1 LNRTVV
7 FLVPKALAIGLLAS
21 ASSAQTLTTLHSFT
35 PVDPFFANQDGAYPS
50 SSLVLSQN
58 TLYGTASQ
66 GGDAGRGTV
75 YRIKIDGTGFSSIYA
90 FSGTDPNSGVNSD
103 GAFPQAGLVLDGATL
118 YGTASSGGA
127 AANGTVFKVNTN
139 GSGFVTLHSFSASDP
154 STGANTDGAAPW
166 ANLIVS
172 SNILYGTTTRGGA
185 SNSGTVFKLNTNGTG
200 FITLHSFSALDQ
212 ASQTNNE
219 GAYPLGGLILS
230 SNTLYGTT
238 YRGGSTGTGTVF
250 KINTD
255 GSAFTVLHDND
266 GGSRASLLLVS
277 NALYGTTES
286 GGSLGGGTIF
296 RMGTDGS
303 GFTNLQNFAT
313 TSGNGPWGGLA
324 LFSNVFYG
332 ATYSAGA
339 LALGSVFHMN
349 LDGSGFEDLNSFSG
363 GNDGQHPQATPLVSG
378 DQVYGTTSEGGQ
390 GGDGTVFKL
399 SLGQANGLQLAI
411 ALAGKNVVVSWPAG
425 AATSVLQST
434 VSLGAATGWTNLN
447 LTPLVS
453 GGTNFVTYPI
463 SGAQRFFRLRQ

>member
-1 LNRTVV
+1 MTN
-7 FLVPKALAIGLLAS
+7 ALAIGLTLVS
-21 ASSAQTLTTLHSFT
+21 VSSAQTLTTLHSFT
-35 PVDPFFANQDGAYPS
+35 ALDPLFANQDGAYPS

-66 GGDAGRGTV
+66 GGDAGRGTLFK
-75 YRIKIDGTGFSSIYA
+75 IKIDGTGFSPIYLFTA
-90 FSGTDPNSGVNSD
+90 TDPNSGVNND
-103 GAFPQAGLVLDGATL
+103 GAFPLAGLVLDGTTL

-127 AANGTVFKVNTN
+127 GANGTVFKVNTN
-139 GSGFVTLHSFSASDP
+139 GSGFVTLHAFSPSDP
-154 STGANTDGAAPW
+154 GTGANSDGAAPG

-172 SNILYGTTTRGGA
+172 NNTLNGTATRGGA
-185 SNSGTVFKLNTNGTG
+185 SDSGTVFKLNTDGTG
-200 FITLHSFSALDQ
+200 FTTLHSFSALDQ
-212 ASQTNNE
+212 TSQTNSD
-219 GAYPLGGLILS
+219 GAYPLGGLTLS
-230 SNTLYGTT
+230 GNILYGMTF
-238 YRGGSTGTGTVF
+238 RGGATGNGTVF

-255 GSAFTVLHDND
+255 GSAFTVLHTND
-266 GGSRASLLLVS
+266 GGSRAGLVLVN

-296 RMGTDGS
+296 KLGTDGS

-313 TSGNGPWGGLA
+313 ASGSGPWGGLA
-324 LFSNVFYG
+324 LVNNVLYG
-332 ATYSAGA
+332 TTYSGGA
-339 LALGSVFHMN
+339 SALGSVFRMN
-349 LDGSGFEDLNSFSG
+349 LDGSGFEDIYSFSG
-363 GNDGQHPQATPLVSG
+363 INDGDHPQATPLVSG

-390 GGDGTVFKL
+390 GGVGTVFKL
-399 SLGQANGLQLAI
+399 SLGQTNGLQLAI
-411 ALAGKNVVVSWPAG
+411 TLAEKNVVVSWPAG

>member
-1 LNRTVV
+1 M
-7 FLVPKALAIGLLAS
+7 PKALAIGLLAG
-21 ASSAQTLTTLHSFT
+21 AASAQTLTTLHPFS
-35 PVDPFFANQDGAYPS
+35 PLDPLFANQDGAYPS

-58 TLYGTASQ
+58 TLYGTANQ
-66 GGDAGRGTV
+66 GGNAGRGTLFK
-75 YRIKIDGTGFSSIYA
+75 IKIDGTGFSPIYVFTA
-90 FSGTDPNSGVNSD
+90 TDLNSGVNSD
-103 GAFPQAGLVLDGATL
+103 GAFPLAGVVLDGSTL

-139 GSGFVTLHSFSASDP
+139 GSGFVTLHAFSASDP

-172 SNILYGTTTRGGA
+172 SNTLYGTTTRGGA
-185 SNSGTVFKLNTNGTG
+185 SDSGTVFKLNTNGTS
-200 FITLHSFSALDQ
+200 FVTLHSFSALDQ
-212 ASQTNNE
+212 SSQTNSD
-219 GAYPLGGLILS
+219 GAYPLGGLTLS
-230 SNTLYGTT
+230 GNTLYGTT
-238 YRGGSTGTGTVF
+238 YRGGTTGTGTVF

-255 GSAFTVLHDND
+255 GSAFTVLHNND
-266 GGSRASLLLVS
+266 GGSRAGLVLVD

-296 RMGTDGS
+296 KLGADGS

-313 TSGNGPWGGLA
+313 ASGSGPWGELA
-324 LFSNVFYG
+324 LVNNVLYG
-332 ATYSAGA
+332 TTYSGGA
-339 LALGSVFHMN
+339 SALGSVFRMN
-349 LDGSGFEDLNSFSG
+349 LDGSGFEDIYSFSG
-363 GNDGQHPQATPLVSG
+363 INDGDHPQAAPLVSG

-390 GGDGTVFKL
+390 GGVGTVFKL
-399 SLGQANGLQLAI
+399 SLGQTNGLQLAI
-411 ALAGKNVVVSWPAG
+411 ALAGKNVIVSWPAG

-463 SGAQRFFRLRQ
+463 SGAQQFFRLRQ